1 MPLCK
6 KTLPGSLCSSW
17 PKNSEAPTGQAQG
30 HLGAAALALRAGY
43 KGKGDASLPL
53 TSPSRDAL
61 IPEAS
66 LGVFCD
72 SFDNEKVF
80 DSHRIHFLKRFSGHG
95 HRVRCRQS
103 DNGG

>member
-1 MPLCK
+1 MKFFCLEDVDY
-6 KTLPGSLCSSW
+6 SI
-17 PKNSEAPTGQAQG
+17 KNSGVPTGQAPG

-53 TSPSRDAL
+53 TSPSRDAF

-72 SFDNEKVF
+72 SFDKP
-80 DSHRIHFLKRFSGHG
+80 HLLRCGGKGH
-95 HRVRCRQS
+95 
-103 DNGG
+103 DE